1 MPLIRRV
8 LVRMIGFITSWLDSH
23 LITLKQYSAIVHL
36 LHLQTTVAHALEF
49 PVSTSRLLA
58 TALNIGI
65 NTVSH
70 FKYYT

>member
-1 MPLIRRV
+1 
-8 LVRMIGFITSWLDSH
+8 MIGFISTSVTHSLVIALNIGNTALS
-23 LITLKQYSAIVHL
+23 LIY
-36 LHLQTTVAHALEF
+36 HLQTTVAHAVGL

-58 TALNIGI
+58 TALNTGI